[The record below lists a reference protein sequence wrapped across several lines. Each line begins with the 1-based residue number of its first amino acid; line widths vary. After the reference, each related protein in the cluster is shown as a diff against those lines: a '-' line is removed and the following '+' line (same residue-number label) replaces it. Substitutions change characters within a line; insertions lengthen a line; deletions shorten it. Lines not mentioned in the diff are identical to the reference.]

1 MIFGIIPLFFLE
13 LFISMKV
20 GEEIGFGSSV
30 LWIMLSMLFGI
41 VLLRS
46 SPYAFMGNIMSV
58 QMGKLDLKSA
68 NNASM
73 AYLFGSIL
81 LIVPGVMSDI
91 MGVGMLL
98 YTLYLRL
105 LAKIRPQQKQN
116 YKRTEGDDDV
126 IDVEII
132 DE

>member
-98 YTLYLRL
+98 YTLYLQL

-116 YKRTEGDDDV
+116 YKQTQGDDDV

-132 DE
+132 DK

>member
-1 MIFGIIPLFFLE
+1 
-13 LFISMKV
+13 MKV
-20 GEEIGFGSSV
+20 GDEIGFGSSV
-30 LWIMLSMLFGI
+30 LWIMLSMMLGI

-46 SPYAFMGNIMSV
+46 SPYAFMGNIMSA
-58 QMGKLDLKSA
+58 QMGKIDLKSA

-81 LIVPGVMSDI
+81 LIIPGVMSDVA
-91 MGVGMLL
+91 GVMMLL
-98 YTLYLRL
+98 YALYLHL
-105 LAKIRPQQKQN
+105 LAKMRPQQK
-116 YKRTEGDDDV
+116 YKRKQGDDDV

>member
-1 MIFGIIPLFFLE
+1 
-13 LFISMKV
+13 MKV
-20 GEEIGFGSSV
+20 GDEIGFGSSV
-30 LWIMLSMLFGI
+30 LWIMLSMMLGI

-58 QMGKLDLKSA
+58 QMGKIDLKSA

-81 LIVPGVMSDI
+81 LIIPGVMSDVA
-91 MGVGMLL
+91 GVMMLL
-98 YTLYLRL
+98 YTLYLHL
-105 LAKIRPQQKQN
+105 LAKMRPQQN
-116 YKRTEGDDDV
+116 YKRKQGDDDV